1 MSTRYLSLI
10 SSAPSNTTS
19 CVAFTVFQAQGK
31 VADAYD
37 TCASILTQLGE
48 TIPESVV
55 PAESV
60 AIIPETLRKY
70 DEVYGDEWLGKKM
83 EDYTLRYAVRFY
95 GHMITS
101 AFFFK
106 LPHVVTYFAC
116 KAVQLSLQ
124 NGFCQYTPLS
134 FLQLSNALIRSGNTA
149 QCAQ

>member
-1 MSTRYLSLI
+1 MSLI
-10 SSAPSNTTS
+10 SLALTNGTS
-19 CVAFTVFQAQGK
+19 SVAFTVFQAQGK

-37 TCASILTQLGE
+37 TCSSILTQLGE
-48 TIPESVV
+48 KIPETVD
-55 PAESV
+55 PEETA

-70 DEVYGDEWLGKKM
+70 DEVYGDDWLEKKV
-83 EDYTLRYAVRFY
+83 EDCTLRYVVRFY

-124 NGFCQYTPLS
+124 NGVCQYTPLS
-134 FLQLSNALIRSGNTA
+134 FLQLSNVLIRSGNNA